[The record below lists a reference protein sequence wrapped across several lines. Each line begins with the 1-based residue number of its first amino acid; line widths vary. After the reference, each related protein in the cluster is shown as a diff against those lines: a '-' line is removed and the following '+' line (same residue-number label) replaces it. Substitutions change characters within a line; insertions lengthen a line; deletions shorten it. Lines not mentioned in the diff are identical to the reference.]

1 MKFASKSINHVVKK
15 SNLSANAISS
25 LKDFE
30 TQLSFLGKD
39 VLDEEAFN
47 ALLDNIGYKR
57 SREGLFE
64 SLLNDVAP
72 ARVDGVEVEEE
83 KKYSEGQRFVMVED
97 IAKMYGSHSYH
108 LLDNGKDSGD
118 SLMDYADKSEYDSQ
132 FQYMLFCKSNLT
144 SSLS

>member
-1 MKFASKSINHVVKK
+1 MKFVSETININHAVKK
-15 SNLSANAISS
+15 FNLSANATSS

-47 ALLDNIGYKR
+47 ALLDSIGYKR

-72 ARVDGVEVEEE
+72 ARVDGVEEE
-83 KKYSEGQRFVMVED
+83 KKDSEGQRFVMVED
-97 IAKMYGSHSYH
+97 IAKMYGSDSYH

-118 SLMDYADKSEYDSQ
+118 SLMDYVDKSEYDSQ
-132 FQYMLFCKSNLT
+132 F
-144 SSLS
+144 

>member
-1 MKFASKSINHVVKK
+1 MKFASKNININYLVKK
-15 SNLSANAISS
+15 SSLSANATSS

-47 ALLDNIGYKR
+47 TLLDNIGYKR

-72 ARVDGVEVEEE
+72 AREDGVEDEEEE
-83 KKYSEGQRFVMVED
+83 KKEVSQGQRFVTVED
-97 IAKMYGSHSYH
+97 IAKMYGSDSYH

-118 SLMDYADKSEYDSQ
+118 CLMDYVDKSEFD
-132 FQYMLFCKSNLT
+132 
-144 SSLS
+144 